1 MNAPTRKHRRHPLAA
16 LVLWLGSR
24 LAACLLALA
33 FAVTAAPAEAQ
44 LDSAYDAGVALGYT
58 LCSAAQEGTQ

>member
-1 MNAPTRKHRRHPLAA
+1 MHAPTRKPRRHPLAA
-16 LVLWLGSR
+16 LVLWLGC

-58 LCSAAQEGTQ
+58 LCSAAREGTQ

>member
-1 MNAPTRKHRRHPLAA
+1 MNAPTRKPRRHPLAA
-16 LVLWLGSR
+16 LVLWLGS

>member
-1 MNAPTRKHRRHPLAA
+1 M
-16 LVLWLGSR
+16 LWLGSS

-58 LCSAAQEGTQ
+58 LCSAAREGTQ

>member
-1 MNAPTRKHRRHPLAA
+1 MNAPTRKHRRHPLA
-16 LVLWLGSR
+16 LVLWLGSS

-58 LCSAAQEGTQ
+58 LCSAAREGTQ